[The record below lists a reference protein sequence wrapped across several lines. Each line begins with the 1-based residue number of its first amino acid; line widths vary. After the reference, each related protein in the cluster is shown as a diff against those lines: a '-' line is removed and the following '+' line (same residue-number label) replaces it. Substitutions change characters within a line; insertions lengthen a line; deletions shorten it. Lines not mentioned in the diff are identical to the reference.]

1 MSSIFLLIFIFAA
14 TGIVRPYIN
23 GSKRWHFALA
33 ATLSLL
39 SVGLISTGIF
49 AKRLTPQELAE
60 LRKANARAQAE
71 NLSASQSEITA
82 KVPASLMKSANYT
95 RAEYPKLYSQLGG
108 ATFGKLSELEP
119 GALYAASES
128 SKCDS
133 VENGGVSDRSRK
145 DAVLWFVDCENGNR
159 FMITRGQAESALARH
174 RSQRLATADLAESCT
189 TSSVAMCNAT
199 AAQKRAEEAVVA
211 SACDIL
217 LKKAVVSPSSL
228 DIAFSWDY
236 GISDKPD
243 VVIVQRDF
251 DSQNAFGAT
260 LRRRYH
266 CEMNAASGRITA
278 FTVQGPMGAQKI
290 I

>member
-14 TGIVRPYIN
+14 TGIIRPYIN

-33 ATLSLL
+33 AAFSLL

-49 AKRLTPQELAE
+49 AKRLTTQELAE
-60 LRKANARAQAE
+60 LRKANAKAE
-71 NLSASQSEITA
+71 AATLAATQTEITA
-82 KVPASLMKSANYT
+82 KVPGSLMKATSYT
-95 RAEYPKLYSQLGG
+95 RAEYPRLYGQLGK
-108 ATFGKLSELEP
+108 ATFGKLNELES
-119 GALYAASES
+119 GALYAAAES
-128 SKCDS
+128 SRCNA

-159 FMITRGQAESALARH
+159 FMVSREQAETALARH
-174 RSQRLATADLAESCT
+174 KSKRLAATDLAESCT
-189 TSSVAMCNAT
+189 TSSVAMCKAT
-199 AAQKRAEEAVVA
+199 AAQRTAEEAVVA

-217 LKKAVVSPSSL
+217 LKKAVASPSSL

-243 VVIVQRDF
+243 IVIVQRDF
-251 DSQNAFGAT
+251 ESQNGFGAMI
-260 LRRRYH
+260 RSRYH
-266 CEMNAASGRITA
+266 CELNAATGRIA
-278 FTVQGPMGAQKI
+278 KFVVEGPMGVQKI